1 MFFKYYKLLMKNGA
15 QWVNVTIIYH
25 HATIIQWDLEYYLFL
40 TMSSQPLIEEVGNL
54 INSSID
60 WVPQAIQDHPNHLLF
75 QIYWT
80 KMRGEE
86 KPWLSRIFLQEQSP
100 QSCRRQR
107 AWRPSLLHLET
118 WIMVMV
124 MMMNSNSQVKD
135 LLMTK
140 MMNLAW
146 TPNKLKED
154 DNDNNDNAFILD
166 RPNDKDNDNND
177 HILDRPN
184 QLNGQHQLHE
194 ANCTTAVSV

>member
-1 MFFKYYKLLMKNGA
+1 MVSYFLFRFCISSPVSSAYVSLREISEQPSRQAQGQEHKTWQSRALSPKHCSEKKHEDNLFFKYYKLLMKNGA

-80 KMRGEE
+80 KMRREE
-86 KPWLSRIFLQEQSP
+86 KPWPSRIFLQEQSP

-124 MMMNSNSQVKD
+124 MMMRRSMD
-135 LLMTK
+135 
-140 MMNLAW
+140 
-146 TPNKLKED
+146 
-154 DNDNNDNAFILD
+154 
-166 RPNDKDNDNND
+166 
-177 HILDRPN
+177 
-184 QLNGQHQLHE
+184 
-194 ANCTTAVSV
+194 